1 VTNINLKKHCF
12 LDAQITASGND
23 DFLMCHPDQTEV
35 ITNRI
40 ITFIYYFHA
49 IPRLF
54 LGGELVL
61 YHSNNHT
68 DFKRNVKQFIE
79 QIKATK
85 SPLVLTVNGR
95 AEIVIQDASSF
106 QEMMQR
112 LKTLE
117 TEVHKLK
124 LEGLQRDIALG
135 VEQLQNGQFREYD
148 DESLPSLLQTIKER
162 GQRKLNRDQG

>member
-1 VTNINLKKHCF
+1 MINLDNIQP
-12 LDAQITASGND
+12 L
-23 DFLMCHPDQTEV
+23 
-35 ITNRI
+35 
-40 ITFIYYFHA
+40 
-49 IPRLF
+49 
-54 LGGELVL
+54 
-61 YHSNNHT
+61 T

-112 LKTLE
+112 LETLE
-117 TEVHKLK
+117 TEVQKLK
-124 LEGLQRDIALG
+124 LEALQRDIALG
-135 VEQLQNGQFREYD
+135 VEQLENGQFREYD

>member
-1 VTNINLKKHCF
+1 MINLENIQP
-12 LDAQITASGND
+12 L
-23 DFLMCHPDQTEV
+23 
-35 ITNRI
+35 
-40 ITFIYYFHA
+40 
-49 IPRLF
+49 
-54 LGGELVL
+54 
-61 YHSNNHT
+61 T

>member
-1 VTNINLKKHCF
+1 MINL
-12 LDAQITASGND
+12 GNIQP
-23 DFLMCHPDQTEV
+23 L
-35 ITNRI
+35 
-40 ITFIYYFHA
+40 
-49 IPRLF
+49 
-54 LGGELVL
+54 
-61 YHSNNHT
+61 T

-112 LKTLE
+112 LETLE

-124 LEGLQRDIALG
+124 LQALQHDIALG